1 MNHDPYDDLDRL
13 LFALPLEEPPTEMRA
28 NILAATVYRPEFPI
42 KIWETWVLG
51 SLIALAV
58 WLSVLIWQGGGT
70 AFVGTLSVFGQFFS
84 HGLLAQN
91 TLLWLAVGG
100 GVAFVLLILN
110 LGPMPAATSRQYS
123 RR

>member
-13 LFALPLEEPPTEMRA
+13 LFALPLEEPPKGMRA
-28 NILAATVYRPEFPI
+28 NILASTVYRPAFPI

-58 WLSVLIWQGGGT
+58 WLSVLIWQGGGP
-70 AFVGTLSVFGQFFS
+70 AFAGTLSLLGQVFS
-84 HGLLAQN
+84 RGLFAES
-91 TLLWLAVGG
+91 TLLWLAIGG

-110 LGPMPAATSRQYS
+110 L
-123 RR
+123 